1 LSDIEEHIRRLI
13 ESGQFDDLPG
23 KGKPLNLDDDLWV
36 DSDWRLAHHLLKSAG
51 YTLPWIETLKEIDL
65 EIEAARLTLRR
76 AWQRRMSTLAADPPA
91 SEVDA
96 EYRRSQADAEYRRS
110 QADAEYRRSQADK
123 EWQRAVQAFREKVV
137 KLNKRIFDI
146 NLQVPSEKFQR
157 LQLNPEQ
164 EIEKAKSVI

>member
-1 LSDIEEHIRRLI
+1 LSDIEELIRRAI

-51 YTLPWIETLKEIDL
+51 YTLPWIEMLKEIDL
-65 EIEAARLTLRR
+65 EIEAARLALRR
-76 AWQRRMSTLAADPPA
+76 AWQWRTDALAAHAPA
-91 SEVDA
+91 LDVDA
-96 EYRRSQADAEYRRS
+96 EYRRSL
-110 QADAEYRRSQADK
+110 ADK
-123 EWQRAVQAFREKVV
+123 EWHRAEQAFREQVD

-157 LQLNPEQ
+157 LPLNPEA
-164 EIEKAKSVI
+164 EILKAKSDI

>member
-1 LSDIEEHIRRLI
+1 VSDIEEHIRRAI

-76 AWQRRMSTLAADPPA
+76 AWQWRMSTLAADPPA
-91 SEVDA
+91 SEV
-96 EYRRSQADAEYRRS
+96 
-110 QADAEYRRSQADK
+110 DAEYRRSQADK